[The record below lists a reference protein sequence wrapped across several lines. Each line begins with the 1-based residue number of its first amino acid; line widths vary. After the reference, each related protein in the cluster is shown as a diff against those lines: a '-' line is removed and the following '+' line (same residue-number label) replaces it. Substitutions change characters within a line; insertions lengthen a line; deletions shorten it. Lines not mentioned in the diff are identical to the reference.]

1 MIKQT
6 KRYQMQLPK
15 PFALAIIVGL
25 ATLDAPAG
33 AQDTT
38 GGVDQAFVTQFVHAN
53 DHEIEQAQA
62 ELTDAADPGIILFAN
77 TMIKD
82 HAAAN
87 GQVAAAARS
96 LGLTYP
102 QSHIMTG
109 RQGATSPGRSASP
122 MSPKAYMELQVQ
134 EHQSVI
140 GLLQGEA
147 DNGSSAQLKTI
158 AAQTL
163 PVAKAHLAMA
173 QQFLTSGTVSPEVL
187 PSPGS

>member
-1 MIKQT
+1 MLFF
-6 KRYQMQLPK
+6 RP
-15 PFALAIIVGL
+15 LAVAAITGL
-25 ATLDAPAG
+25 ASFATPAI

-62 ELTDAADPGIILFAN
+62 ELTTATDAGVILFAN
-77 TMIKD
+77 TIIKD
-82 HAAAN
+82 HTAAN

-102 QSHIMTG
+102 QSHITTG
-109 RQGATSPGRSASP
+109 SNKVPTSPGSMASP
-122 MSPKAYMELQVQ
+122 MTPRAYMNLQVQ
-134 EHQSVI
+134 EHQAAI

-147 DNGSSAQLKTI
+147 DNGSSGQLKTI

-163 PVAKAHLAMA
+163 PVVKAHLAMA

-187 PSPGS
+187 PTPGS

>member
-1 MIKQT
+1 
-6 KRYQMQLPK
+6 MQFFRP
-15 PFALAIIVGL
+15 LAVIAIAGL
-25 ATLDAPAG
+25 ASFAVPAG

-62 ELTDAADPGIILFAN
+62 ELTTATDPGVILFAN

-82 HAAAN
+82 HTAAN
-87 GQVAAAARS
+87 SQVAAAARA

-102 QSHIMTG
+102 QSHIQTG
-109 RQGATSPGRSASP
+109 SHGATSPGRAASP
-122 MSPKAYMELQVQ
+122 MSPHAYMELQVQ

-163 PVAKAHLAMA
+163 PAAKAHLAMA
-173 QQFLTSGTVSPEVL
+173 QQFLASGTVSPEVL
-187 PSPGS
+187 PTPGS

>member
-1 MIKQT
+1 
-6 KRYQMQLPK
+6 MQLLRPLALTAIAA
-15 PFALAIIVGL
+15 FAGLAI
-25 ATLDAPAG
+25 PAIG
-33 AQDTT
+33 QDST

-62 ELTDAADPGIILFAN
+62 ELLVATDPGVILFAK

-82 HAAAN
+82 HTAAN
-87 GQVAAAARS
+87 GQVAAVART

-102 QSHIMTG
+102 QSHIQTG
-109 RQGATSPGRSASP
+109 KRMPTSSGASASP
-122 MSPKAYMELQVQ
+122 MSQQAYMTLEVQ
-134 EHQSVI
+134 DHQTVI

-147 DNGSSAQLKTI
+147 DNGSSAQLKTV

-173 QQFLTSGTVSPEVL
+173 QQFLASGTVTPEVL
-187 PSPGS
+187 PAPGS

>member
-1 MIKQT
+1 
-6 KRYQMQLPK
+6 MQFLRPL
-15 PFALAIIVGL
+15 ALAAIAGF
-25 ATLDAPAG
+25 ASFAAPAI
-33 AQDTT
+33 AQDAS

-53 DHEIEQAQA
+53 NHEIEQAQA
-62 ELTDAADPGIILFAN
+62 ELSTATDPGIILFAN

-87 GQVAAAARS
+87 GQVAATARS

-102 QSHIMTG
+102 QSHVTTG
-109 RQGATSPGRSASP
+109 RNTAPNSPGAAASP
-122 MSPKAYMELQVQ
+122 MTPRSYMELQVQ
-134 EHQSVI
+134 EHQAAI

-147 DNGSSAQLKTI
+147 DNGSSAQLKTL

-173 QQFLTSGTVSPEVL
+173 QQFLASGTVSPEVL
-187 PSPGS
+187 PTPGS

>member
-1 MIKQT
+1 
-6 KRYQMQLPK
+6 MQFLR
-15 PFALAIIVGL
+15 PFAAIAIAGI
-25 ATLDAPAG
+25 ASFAIPAG

-38 GGVDQAFVTQFVHAN
+38 GGVDQTFVTQFVHAN

-62 ELTDAADPGIILFAN
+62 ELTTATDPGVILFAN

-82 HAAAN
+82 HTAAN
-87 GQVAAAARS
+87 AQVASTARA

-102 QSHIMTG
+102 QSHIRTG
-109 RQGATSPGRSASP
+109 STQGATSPGRAASP
-122 MSPKAYMELQVQ
+122 MAPHAYMELQVQ
-134 EHQSVI
+134 EHQNVI

-187 PSPGS
+187 PTPGS

>member
-1 MIKQT
+1 M
-6 KRYQMQLPK
+6 RFPRPL
-15 PFALAIIVGL
+15 ALAVIVAL
-25 ATLDAPAG
+25 TTFAAPAG

-38 GGVDQAFVTQFVHAN
+38 GGVDQAFVTQFVHGN

-62 ELTDAADPGIILFAN
+62 ELTTATDPGIILFAN

-82 HAAAN
+82 HTAAN

-102 QSHIMTG
+102 QSHIQTG
-109 RQGATSPGRSASP
+109 SQGATSPGRSASP
-122 MSPKAYMELQVQ
+122 MTPRTYMELQVQ
-134 EHQSVI
+134 EHESVI

-173 QQFLTSGTVSPEVL
+173 QQFLASGTVSPEVL
-187 PSPGS
+187 PTPGS

>member
-1 MIKQT
+1 
-6 KRYQMQLPK
+6 MQFLRPL
-15 PFALAIIVGL
+15 ALAAIAGF
-25 ATLDAPAG
+25 ATLAIPAA

-38 GGVDQAFVTQFVHAN
+38 GGVDQTFVTQFVHAN
-53 DHEIEQAQA
+53 DHEIEQAKA
-62 ELTDAADPGIILFAN
+62 ELTTATDPGIILFAN

-82 HAAAN
+82 HTAAN
-87 GQVAAAARS
+87 AQVAGVARA

-102 QSHIMTG
+102 QSHIQTG
-109 RQGATSPGRSASP
+109 KQLPASTGAQASP

-134 EHQSVI
+134 EHQNAI

-163 PVAKAHLAMA
+163 PVAKAHLTMA
-173 QQFLTSGTVSPEVL
+173 QQFLATGTVSPEVL
-187 PSPGS
+187 PTPGG